1 MSARNLEARLAKVEA
16 QRKATAES
24 GSSFRAWLQSLP
36 AASTEAEFECLQRE
50 RERLQRM
57 REVPELRERME
68 RASTITDWIDLFA
81 AAEKYFAKQA
91 AEAAAS
97 VVSAPLPVPGEMGPS
112 SDDRPLAQPVVD
124 SPRAVPEQDQSR
136 RPGAFRRANWR

>member
-97 VVSAPLPVPGEMGPS
+97 VSAPLPVPGEMGPS
-112 SDDRPLAQPVVD
+112 SGDRQLAQPVVD
-124 SPRAVPEQDQSR
+124 SPRSVPEQDQSR
-136 RPGAFRRANWR
+136 RPGA